1 MQGSHPGLNG
11 QSHDVPALWGSVLT
25 LLVGDLDYPVRLYE
39 VIMAVA
45 CWVVM
50 ADHEPITDRDNTGRA
65 RLYVVFLDDAKIKL
79 NAFNFSFHNFLS
91 DLAVDV

>member
-1 MQGSHPGLNG
+1 
-11 QSHDVPALWGSVLT
+11 
-25 LLVGDLDYPVRLYE
+25 
-39 VIMAVA
+39 MAVA